1 MRARHVHVVWNA
13 GLSARIWMCEAVY
26 VLKMILSQLHIVL
39 SLPLWEGCTRI
50 FSQWC
55 IPLCPPTVSPYRSSA
70 KRVYNTQ
77 SMPHITACQL
87 LIRAISGQAGRK
99 SEHTGNKS
107 HCGGFMQ
114 AAKLLN
120 PPPCACTCGTTNNK
134 NQFSC
139 ESNDHAP
146 TNSSVFNHM

>member
-1 MRARHVHVVWNA
+1 
-13 GLSARIWMCEAVY
+13 MCEAVY

-77 SMPHITACQL
+77 CLSVLVVFSHVWVVT
-87 LIRAISGQAGRK
+87 RATSLSLAAEEVFQRVLANVHAQK
-99 SEHTGNKS
+99 S
-107 HCGGFMQ
+107 
-114 AAKLLN
+114 
-120 PPPCACTCGTTNNK
+120 
-134 NQFSC
+134 QFA
-139 ESNDHAP
+139 ESTEALQDQQ
-146 TNSSVFNHM
+146 MYK